1 MVKKILILIQ
11 TKEKNVANSFKKY
24 GFKLMNN
31 STLSKTTENLRKII
45 NVRLFNNAKDY
56 KKLYAHQI
64 LFYRGYLVKFCY
76 YL

>member
-1 MVKKILILIQ
+1 
-11 TKEKNVANSFKKY
+11 
-24 GFKLMNN
+24 MNN
-31 STLSKTTENLRKII
+31 STLSKTTENLWKII